1 LTFVHQRTYYSWTNF
16 IYDRKN
22 VKLSDGVEQ
31 AIHSVTMLAGLSSE
45 GVLSAA
51 ALAEFHGVSASYLL
65 KHLQALSGAG
75 IVQTLPGPK
84 GGYRLA
90 REPATI
96 TLLDIVLAVE
106 GSAPAF
112 RCNEIRRR
120 GPNPLPS
127 RMLTKPCSINAAMLR
142 AEQAYRAE
150 LRRVSIADILSD
162 VGEMDDGT
170 IARRSCSFLET
181 HERRQSSNTP

>member
-1 LTFVHQRTYYSWTNF
+1 M
-16 IYDRKN
+16 
-22 VKLSDGVEQ
+22 KLGDGVEQ
-31 AIHSVTMLAGLSSE
+31 AIHSVVMLTGLSPH

-51 ALAEFHGVSASYLL
+51 ALAEFHGVSTSYLL

-75 IVQTLPGPK
+75 ILHTVPGPK

-90 REPATI
+90 KPPEKI

-106 GSAPAF
+106 GPEPAF

-120 GPNPLPS
+120 GPSPPS
-127 RMLTKPCSINAAMLR
+127 ARVLKKPCQINAAMLR

-150 LRRVSIADILSD
+150 LKRVTIADIVAEVNAL
-162 VGEMDDGT
+162 DDGS
-170 IARRSCSFLET
+170 IARRGCAFLAI
-181 HERRQSSNTP
+181 HERKS

>member
-1 LTFVHQRTYYSWTNF
+1 M
-16 IYDRKN
+16 
-22 VKLSDGVEQ
+22 KLSDGVEQ
-31 AIHSVTMLAGLSSE
+31 AIHSVTMLAGLSPD

-75 IVQTLPGPK
+75 IVRTLPGPK

-90 REPATI
+90 RQPAEI

-106 GSAPAF
+106 GVGPAF

-127 RMLTKPCSINAAMLR
+127 RLLTKPCSINAAMLR
-142 AEQAYRAE
+142 AEEAYRAE

-162 VGEMDDGT
+162 VGKMDDGT
-170 IARRSCSFLET
+170 IAARSCSFLEA
-181 HERRQSSNTP
+181 HERKSGTKAWQPTPLSAPTKGE

>member
-1 LTFVHQRTYYSWTNF
+1 M
-16 IYDRKN
+16 
-22 VKLSDGVEQ
+22 KLGDGVEQ
-31 AIHSVTMLAGLSSE
+31 AIHSVTIMAGLTSQ

-75 IVQTLPGPK
+75 IVQTMPGPK

-90 REPATI
+90 RPPSLI

-120 GPNPLPS
+120 GPNPLPA
-127 RMLTKPCSINAAMLR
+127 RLLTKPCSINAAMLR

-150 LRRVSIADILSD
+150 LSRVSIADILSE
-162 VGEMDDGT
+162 VSAMDDGS
-170 IARRSCSFLET
+170 IAQRSCSFLER
-181 HERRQSSNTP
+181 HERKAAGNS